1 MSISDMAKCVAKT
14 LVDSEDVDNIDKIL
28 TTYDTTEE
36 PDVIKSKIVATLI
49 TLPPQEVESW
59 YDSMC

>member
-28 TTYDTTEE
+28 ATYNTTEE
-36 PDVIKSKIVATLI
+36 PDVVKSKIVAALMTLS
-49 TLPPQEVESW
+49 PQEVESW
-59 YDSMC
+59 YDSVC

>member
-1 MSISDMAKCVAKT
+1 MSISDMAKYVAKT
-14 LVDSEDVDNIDKIL
+14 LMDSEDVNNIDKIL

-36 PDVIKSKIVATLI
+36 PDVVKSKIVATLM

>member
-1 MSISDMAKCVAKT
+1 MSISDMAKYVAKT

-36 PDVIKSKIVATLI
+36 PDVIKSKIVATLM
-49 TLPPQEVESW
+49 TLPPQEVKSW